1 MARRKPVDG
10 SKTRPSTGESDDRLR
25 DGSLPADIADDAD
38 VDPESAARTIC
49 LRLLTARS
57 RTRSELETALAK
69 RNVPAAA
76 ATAVLDRLTDVGLIN
91 DTAFAEQFV
100 AVRKSERGLS
110 ARELRRQLSTKG
122 VADEVAAAATSAID
136 SDSERRT
143 AQQLVDRKLRS
154 MSGLEPQVKAR
165 RLVGLL
171 ARKGYSPG
179 LSYAVVR
186 EALDSAAAA
195 MGEADDTVHDF
206 A

>member
-1 MARRKPVDG
+1 MARQKPVGGIEPMPPTGASAD
-10 SKTRPSTGESDDRLR
+10 SKSRNAIRE
-25 DGSLPADIADDAD
+25 DIAADAD

-57 RTRSELETALAK
+57 RTRSELATALAK
-69 RNVPAAA
+69 RNVPAVAA
-76 ATAVLDRLTDVGLIN
+76 ATVLDRLADVGLIN

-100 AVRKSERGLS
+100 AVRQSGRGLS
-110 ARELRRQLSTKG
+110 AREIRRQLSTRG
-122 VADEVAAAATSAID
+122 VADEVAADATSAID

-143 AQQLVDRKLRS
+143 ARQLVDRKLRS
-154 MSGLEPQVKAR
+154 MAGLEPQVQTR

-171 ARKGYSPG
+171 ARKGYSSG

-186 EALDSAAAA
+186 EALGAEA